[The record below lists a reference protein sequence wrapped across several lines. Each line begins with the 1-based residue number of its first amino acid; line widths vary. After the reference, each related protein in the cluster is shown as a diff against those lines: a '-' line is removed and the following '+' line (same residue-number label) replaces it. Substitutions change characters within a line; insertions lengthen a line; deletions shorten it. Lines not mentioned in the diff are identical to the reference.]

1 MFGKLKEKLK
11 NFKDSVTDRIHEKGA
26 DEALPDTPS
35 LPEKQESGAVVP
47 ETAAETTTEDQAETK
62 SAVGT
67 VTETDV
73 GNDAEP
79 VTGTD
84 DGSVAE
90 SVSGTSSGAESAA
103 VTSSGA
109 ASSEETATEK
119 NDVGE
124 DAPKTGTENGSGQP
138 SKKSFF
144 SRLFGSG
151 EKKES
156 KQEKPAGSAG
166 SDVSPASGTSS
177 GTSAEKSSGESESRD
192 VMTSSVSEKSESD
205 SASSS
210 AASASSASVASTGSS
225 ASSSASSSGSSSGS
239 SASAVSPE
247 SAKHAS
253 AVSGIVPDTPAES
266 RKKEGFF
273 SRAKSFVLKQEVVLD
288 DKDLEEPL
296 EELEFALLESDLAL
310 EVCEDIIDSVRKE
323 LAGTHKKIG
332 KSTDAI
338 VEDALRNAILKVMSH
353 NVFDFDEYIAAR
365 KGQTTHL
372 AFIGINGTGKTTSI
386 AKIAYRLRQQ
396 GYSVA
401 IAAGDTY
408 RAGAIDQIRIH
419 ADRLGIK
426 LISHQEGSDPAAV
439 IYDALQYSKA
449 HNIDVLLS
457 DTAGRMHTNVNLMAQ
472 LEKICRVSSPDLI
485 IFVDESTAGN
495 DAVRR
500 ASQFSEA
507 VRIDGTILTKLDAD
521 SKGGAAIS
529 IAGITKSPILFFG
542 VGQEYGDLQKFDPE
556 WFVNTL
562 FEDDDDE

>member
-1 MFGKLKEKLK
+1 
-11 NFKDSVTDRIHEKGA
+11 
-26 DEALPDTPS
+26 
-35 LPEKQESGAVVP
+35 
-47 ETAAETTTEDQAETK
+47 
-62 SAVGT
+62 
-67 VTETDV
+67 
-73 GNDAEP
+73 
-79 VTGTD
+79 
-84 DGSVAE
+84 
-90 SVSGTSSGAESAA
+90 
-103 VTSSGA
+103 
-109 ASSEETATEK
+109 
-119 NDVGE
+119 
-124 DAPKTGTENGSGQP
+124 
-138 SKKSFF
+138 
-144 SRLFGSG
+144 
-151 EKKES
+151 
-156 KQEKPAGSAG
+156 
-166 SDVSPASGTSS
+166 
-177 GTSAEKSSGESESRD
+177 
-192 VMTSSVSEKSESD
+192 
-205 SASSS
+205 
-210 AASASSASVASTGSS
+210 
-225 ASSSASSSGSSSGS
+225 
-239 SASAVSPE
+239 
-247 SAKHAS
+247 
-253 AVSGIVPDTPAES
+253 
-266 RKKEGFF
+266 
-273 SRAKSFVLKQEVVLD
+273 
-288 DKDLEEPL
+288 
-296 EELEFALLESDLAL
+296 
-310 EVCEDIIDSVRKE
+310 
-323 LAGTHKKIG
+323 
-332 KSTDAI
+332 
-338 VEDALRNAILKVMSH
+338 MSH

-386 AKIAYRLRQQ
+386 AKIAYRLQQQ

>member
-210 AASASSASVASTGSS
+210 AASASSSAASASSSAASASSASVAST
-225 ASSSASSSGSSSGS
+225 GS

>member
-225 ASSSASSSGSSSGS
+225 ASSSASSSGS